1 MKREIFGKGSKMI
14 GEVPAVALMN
24 PKHPRNVGQ
33 AVRACSCF
41 GIKQCWFSG
50 DRIRK
55 GMEDK
60 KRLPREERMKGYSE
74 VDIIQY
80 DYIFDQFPNAVP
92 VGVEVMPGAELL
104 PHFEHPKNALY
115 VFGPE
120 DGSLPSS
127 AKRFCHKF
135 VFIPMRHCAN
145 LSASLYII
153 LYDRLIKEY
162 INGTVN
168 AQAVEDVLA
177 ESRGW
182 TRFEEE
188 VYTDID
194 NKCKK
199 ITLDEMLK

>member
-1 MKREIFGKGSKMI
+1 MERQMFGKGSKI
-14 GEVPAVALMN
+14 VGKVPAVALIN

-41 GIKQCWFSG
+41 GIEQCWFSG
-50 DRIRK
+50 NRVQIALE
-55 GMEDK
+55 GK
-60 KRLPREERMKGYSE
+60 KRLPREERMKGYSK

-104 PHFEHPKNALY
+104 PYFEHPENAVY

-120 DGSLPSS
+120 DGSLTSIT
-127 AKRFCHKF
+127 KKFCHKF

-145 LSASLYII
+145 LSASLYMV
-153 LYDRLIKEY
+153 LYDRLLKEY
-162 INGTVN
+162 QNGKVDK
-168 AQAVEDVLA
+168 QRVQDVLE

-182 TRFEEE
+182 TNFEEDF
-188 VYTDID
+188 YTDID
-194 NKCKK
+194 NSCQDA
-199 ITLDEMLK
+199 TLNELLK